1 MASVPTPFFSCKE
14 PDGLSSKQVEA
25 MGLPPDNSVRF
36 VQQLADAQRG
46 LYAYI
51 LQLLPNRMDADD
63 VLQATNI
70 VMWSKR
76 ADFCDGTD
84 FAAWAA
90 RIAYYEVLTHRKK
103 QHRDK
108 LRFDDQ
114 LIEQLAEEATA
125 DAGQMDLILHTLRQ
139 CMEKLSETD
148 RELVEMQ
155 YADDLRPRQ
164 IAEQVGRSAGA
175 IAQAM
180 HRIRTGLL
188 HCIDESLPAQEEDA
202 R

>member
-1 MASVPTPFFSCKE
+1 M
-14 PDGLSSKQVEA
+14 GSS
-25 MGLPPDNSVRF
+25 PDNSVRF

-63 VLQATNI
+63 VLQATNL

-76 ADFCDGTD
+76 ADFCESTN
-84 FAAWAA
+84 FPAWAA
-90 RIAYYEVLTHRKK
+90 RIAYYEVLTYRKK
-103 QHRDK
+103 LHRDK

-114 LIEQLAEEATA
+114 LIEQLAQEAST
-125 DAGQMDLILHTLRQ
+125 DTGRMDSILHTLRQ

-148 RELVEMQ
+148 RELVHMQ

-180 HRIRTGLL
+180 HRIRTALL
-188 HCIDESLPAQEEDA
+188 NCIDESLPAQEEDA